1 MRQPEVR
8 NESRLVVKP
17 CACLHWSDMPDKPVS
32 PIHALSS
39 SRREVWELFDFLAD
53 VQFWVKNRHGVYL
66 WVSRGFL
73 MNYSLDERNQVVG
86 STDFD
91 LSPAH
96 LANQYQQDDERV
108 LAGERII
115 NRVELVGRFDHT
127 AVWSHTTKLPLHDK
141 AGQINGS
148 VGITHSA
155 PTANIQPDSAEAA
168 LAKVIAFIH
177 QHYHEPVENTRL
189 AALAGSSLRA
199 FERRFSRT
207 IHMTPQQYLRRLR
220 VRLACR
226 TLVSTRQALAEI
238 ALHHGFCDQSHFTRE
253 FHRETGLTPR
263 DYRTRYT
270 T

>member
-1 MRQPEVR
+1 
-8 NESRLVVKP
+8 
-17 CACLHWSDMPDKPVS
+17 MPDKPVS

-39 SRREVWELFDFLAD
+39 SGREVWELFDFLDD

-91 LSPAH
+91 LSPPH

-141 AGQINGS
+141 AG
-148 VGITHSA
+148 
-155 PTANIQPDSAEAA
+155 
-168 LAKVIAFIH
+168 
-177 QHYHEPVENTRL
+177 
-189 AALAGSSLRA
+189 
-199 FERRFSRT
+199 
-207 IHMTPQQYLRRLR
+207 
-220 VRLACR
+220 
-226 TLVSTRQALAEI
+226 
-238 ALHHGFCDQSHFTRE
+238 
-253 FHRETGLTPR
+253 
-263 DYRTRYT
+263 
-270 T
+270 